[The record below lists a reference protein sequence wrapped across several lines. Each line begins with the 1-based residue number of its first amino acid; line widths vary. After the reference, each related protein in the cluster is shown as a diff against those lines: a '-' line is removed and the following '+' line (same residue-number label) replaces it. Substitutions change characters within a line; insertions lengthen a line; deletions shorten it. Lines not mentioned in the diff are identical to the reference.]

1 MNESPKTLK
10 PRNSLHK
17 SIIYN
22 SFLLFLKSRAAFHR
36 WRKNKSKLWKKAAKS
51 VVVVLSTSNL
61 TVKKCWYKSCFMCL
75 TPWRGPFTL
84 HSLRETAYK
93 ARRTYKKSPLLFN
106 IFIPMIFQNRKDGFF
121 QGVLFFIFL
130 MMNFWRTI
138 SIGLNLNFWE
148 HSAQMSLHEIENDN
162 ILRNTCKNW
171 NTGII
176 LIISTIPMFHWN
188 NHNMKIL
195 VSSNLLWP

>member
-10 PRNSLHK
+10 PRNSLQK

-22 SFLLFLKSRAAFHR
+22 SFLLLLKSRAAFHR
-36 WRKNKSKLWKKAAKS
+36 WRKNKSKLWRKAAKS
-51 VVVVLSTSNL
+51 VVVLSTSNL

-106 IFIPMIFQNRKDGFF
+106 IFIPMIFQNRRIGFF
-121 QGVLFFIFL
+121 QGVLFLFFK
-130 MMNFWRTI
+130 WWI
-138 SIGLNLNFWE
+138 SE
-148 HSAQMSLHEIENDN
+148 QQVA
-162 ILRNTCKNW
+162 
-171 NTGII
+171 
-176 LIISTIPMFHWN
+176 
-188 NHNMKIL
+188 
-195 VSSNLLWP
+195 

>member
-1 MNESPKTLK
+1 
-10 PRNSLHK
+10 
-17 SIIYN
+17 
-22 SFLLFLKSRAAFHR
+22 
-36 WRKNKSKLWKKAAKS
+36 
-51 VVVVLSTSNL
+51 
-61 TVKKCWYKSCFMCL
+61 MCL

-148 HSAQMSLHEIENDN
+148 HSAQMSLHDIENDN
-162 ILRNTCKNW
+162 REIPAKTIPVLHW

-195 VSSNLLWP
+195 V

>member
-1 MNESPKTLK
+1 
-10 PRNSLHK
+10 
-17 SIIYN
+17 
-22 SFLLFLKSRAAFHR
+22 
-36 WRKNKSKLWKKAAKS
+36 
-51 VVVVLSTSNL
+51 
-61 TVKKCWYKSCFMCL
+61 MCL

-121 QGVLFFIFL
+121 SRSSFSFFKW
-130 MMNFWRTI
+130 MMNFWRTS